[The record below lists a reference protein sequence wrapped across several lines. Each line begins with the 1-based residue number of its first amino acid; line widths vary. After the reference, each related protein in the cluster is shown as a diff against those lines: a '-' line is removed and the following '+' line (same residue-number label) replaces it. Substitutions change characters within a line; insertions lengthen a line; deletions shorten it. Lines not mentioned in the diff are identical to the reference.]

1 MMFKLIIK
9 IRLIFALQEN
19 LVGQGECSDVWQRRM
34 ILVLP
39 LVECFGSPST
49 SQGGHSQHLRARP
62 WKVSWLIIKK
72 KKEALIS
79 YQVTNWS
86 KDLNYQVVEAPTLLT
101 ESDLRLNILKIS
113 VRQMDDLKKHQLDTE
128 ATIFGHYKQK

>member
-1 MMFKLIIK
+1 MEGF
-9 IRLIFALQEN
+9 
-19 LVGQGECSDVWQRRM
+19 LVN
-34 ILVLP
+34 
-39 LVECFGSPST
+39 
-49 SQGGHSQHLRARP
+49 
-62 WKVSWLIIKK
+62 KK
-72 KKEALIS
+72 KKKKALIS

-86 KDLNYQVVEAPTLLT
+86 KDLNYLVVEASTLLT